1 MNRAEKR
8 KAITKIAK
16 QAIKTGSIDVP
27 MGMGEA
33 VAKRIST
40 LQGGNIMRSQDI
52 YAEVTQT
59 LDVAKV
65 KKRVERKIY
74 FKRLWS
80 RIKKSFMRMFIKQKD

>member
-16 QAIKTGSIDVP
+16 QAIKTGSIDVH

-65 KKRVERKIY
+65 KKRVERKVY